1 MTATTELVVPK
12 SIPIA
17 LAISTSFLPNLPEVY
32 AISGWKAVQ
41 NCSFGASVRVDAEH
55 PTNHHSASFVATS
68 TTITN
73 RELKRLA
80 IMHGSRFEGD
90 GERAL
95 GDLAAGFKEVFGR
108 LRLRTAW
115 G

>member
-1 MTATTELVVPK
+1 
-12 SIPIA
+12 
-17 LAISTSFLPNLPEVY
+17 
-32 AISGWKAVQ
+32 
-41 NCSFGASVRVDAEH
+41 
-55 PTNHHSASFVATS
+55 
-68 TTITN
+68 
-73 RELKRLA
+73 
-80 IMHGSRFEGD
+80 MHGSRFEGD